1 MQGEGGKPRAQHCA
15 QVAWISTG
23 DAGMNQ
29 FPWLEKPRRGRKKKK
44 KGLLAGKTKN
54 WLLSF
59 AGGSQFASK
68 PLQARVDFCFI
79 LPSPGGLVIALVPQ

>member
-1 MQGEGGKPRAQHCA
+1 MDQHRRRRDEPVPLAREAKEGK
-15 QVAWISTG
+15 
-23 DAGMNQ
+23 
-29 FPWLEKPRRGRKKKK
+29 EKKK